1 MTKPVTAWA
10 TSPGADS
17 DNLIRGPLRWIS
29 VGACVWA
36 AVYAAYRSYY
46 AFGGRAF
53 LPGTIRPG
61 SEATFQLINF
71 TGAAVILVAAVVP
84 IAILPL
90 WSRPQLRGGLLVLCW
105 VVAVG
110 CCMHALVD
118 IVERVLSL
126 AGAIE
131 IHYPDPWASVDHRAA
146 DVQDLFFNEPW
157 FLFEGLAFAGL
168 AWIVMGPGR
177 GRRLWLITA
186 SIALFGLVTLGLL
199 VMTGV
204 VGQVIIF

>member
-1 MTKPVTAWA
+1 MTKPVTALA
-10 TSPGADS
+10 TSSVSHDPARRS
-17 DNLIRGPLRWIS
+17 LRWIS
-29 VGACVWA
+29 VAACVWA

-46 AFGGRAF
+46 GFGGRAF

-61 SEATFQLINF
+61 SETTFQLINF
-71 TGAAVILVAAVVP
+71 IGAAVILVAAVVP

-90 WSRPQLRGGLLVLCW
+90 WSRPRLRRGLLILCW

-157 FLFEGLAFAGL
+157 FLFEGLAFAAL

-177 GRRLWLITA
+177 GRRWWLIVA
-186 SIALFGLVTLGLL
+186 CVALVGLVTLGLL

-204 VGQVIIF
+204 VGQVILF